1 MHKDEDAFKT
11 SERALNLSKELKD
24 DLLISESYIYLG
36 AAHNELGKKSEGF
49 ESLKKS
55 KKIYQNRNNQ
65 DGLGKIA
72 GLIANHFLETGDLDS
87 ATHYI
92 KESFKI
98 HEELGNKSQI
108 LQNVSFLAGLYLQKG
123 NTELAMDQL
132 DQAMAIAKEINDDMR
147 YHYYHLGKGL
157 IYFQQKDYAQ
167 AMDGNMSK
175 WYEWFTEN
183 EKDISLSDMS
193 IYLVC
198 QKKLGRDVN
207 FSQIEKLMKEKPD
220 RKYGYELNYRL
231 YQLYNDRSYLKSSY
245 EEIMDIKSKLD
256 DKTGEEFIN
265 YPLESEIVNVYKSI
279 S

>member
-1 MHKDEDAFKT
+1 M
-11 SERALNLSKELKD
+11 
-24 DLLISESYIYLG
+24 
-36 AAHNELGKKSEGF
+36 
-49 ESLKKS
+49 
-55 KKIYQNRNNQ
+55 
-65 DGLGKIA
+65 
-72 GLIANHFLETGDLDS
+72 IANHFLETGDLDS

-157 IYFQQKDYAQ
+157 IYFQQKDYAH

-198 QKKLGRDVN
+198 QK
-207 FSQIEKLMKEKPD
+207 S
-220 RKYGYELNYRL
+220 
-231 YQLYNDRSYLKSSY
+231 
-245 EEIMDIKSKLD
+245 
-256 DKTGEEFIN
+256 
-265 YPLESEIVNVYKSI
+265 
-279 S
+279 